1 MTRGEDRRERED
13 RPERQPGNGD
23 AQRDAEDR
31 EEPPVGEDR
40 AGQGEAAEDEAV
52 EREHRPDTEPKPAPE
67 PPGETPTIVAI
78 LLAAAAVVA
87 AVIGARA
94 ASVGDE
100 GSDTYHSSIRQDV
113 KAGAALVEDVRFVYQ
128 EEAALAFQVA
138 ESIARSQES
147 RLQAQESEGLA
158 KSLLES
164 DAGSQEG
171 VVKTLRGS
179 SDLAFDPKYEVPGG
193 GYEVLERLADV
204 RAENPDLVAIDADS
218 TEERATDMNFES
230 ALLIATTVPAA
241 LAFLCGALAN
251 GFPSARRW
259 LVPVGFA
266 LTGLSLILALIVE
279 LTH

>member
-1 MTRGEDRRERED
+1 MSEGEARREPEE
-13 RPERQPGNGD
+13 RPEP
-23 AQRDAEDR
+23 
-31 EEPPVGEDR
+31 EEPREPE
-40 AGQGEAAEDEAV
+40 
-52 EREHRPDTEPKPAPE
+52 ERREPEEPREPQEPREPPPPAKPE
-67 PPGETPTIVAI
+67 PAGDESGETPTIVAV

-94 ASVGDE
+94 ASVGDD
-100 GSDTYHSSIRQDV
+100 GSDTYHTSIREDV

-147 RLQAQESEGLA
+147 RLEAQESEGLA
-158 KSLLES
+158 KSLLEA

-193 GYEVLERLADV
+193 GYDVLERLADV
-204 RAENPDLVAIDADS
+204 RAENPDLVAIDADA
-218 TEERATDMNFES
+218 TEERATDLNFES

-251 GFPSARRW
+251 GFPGARRW

-266 LTGLSLILALIVE
+266 LTGLSLILALIAE
-279 LTH
+279 ITH

>member
-1 MTRGEDRRERED
+1 MIEGEDRREAEEQPEQPAGEGDARED
-13 RPERQPGNGD
+13 PADRGEPPASEAEPPRPAEPERPT
-23 AQRDAEDR
+23 DR
-31 EEPPVGEDR
+31 T
-40 AGQGEAAEDEAV
+40 A
-52 EREHRPDTEPKPAPE
+52 
-67 PPGETPTIVAI
+67 ETPTVVAV

-94 ASVGDE
+94 ASVGDN
-100 GSDTYHSSIRQDV
+100 GSDTYHTSIREDV

-147 RLQAQESEGLA
+147 RRQALESEGLA
-158 KSLLES
+158 KSLLEV
-164 DAGSQEG
+164 DAGAQEG
-171 VVKTLRGS
+171 VVDTVIES
-179 SDLAFDPKYEVPGG
+179 SDLASDPKYERPSG
-193 GYEVLERLADV
+193 GYEVLERLADT

-218 TEERATDMNFES
+218 TEERASDLNFES

-251 GFPSARRW
+251 GFPGARRW

-266 LTGLSLILALIVE
+266 LTGVSLILALIVE
-279 LTH
+279 ITH

>member
-1 MTRGEDRRERED
+1 MIEGEERREDQERPAPPPAEGEDAE
-13 RPERQPGNGD
+13 QPG
-23 AQRDAEDR
+23 APEERPAEDR
-31 EEPPVGEDR
+31 EPP
-40 AGQGEAAEDEAV
+40 
-52 EREHRPDTEPKPAPE
+52 RPPE
-67 PPGETPTIVAI
+67 PEPAADGAGETPTIVAI

-94 ASVGDE
+94 ASVGDD
-100 GSDTYHSSIRQDV
+100 GSDTYHTSIREDV

-138 ESIARSQES
+138 ESIARSAES
-147 RLQAQESEGLA
+147 RRQAQESEGLA
-158 KSLLES
+158 KTLLET
-164 DAGSQEG
+164 DAGAQEG
-171 VVKTLRGS
+171 VVETLRKS

-193 GYEVLERLADV
+193 GYDVLQRLADT
-204 RAENPDLVAIDADS
+204 RAENPDLVAIDADA
-218 TEERATDMNFES
+218 TEERATDLNFES

-266 LTGLSLILALIVE
+266 LTGVSVILAVIVE
-279 LTH
+279 VTH